1 MISLPFGSR
10 ILLFKF
16 TPDFN
21 EYGAVFLYASDIL
34 MVLFLFFFSLN
45 RTQAK
50 PAFENQDQD
59 FRNCLSEP
67 EYSDSSGRNFF
78 SLGAEIPTSSGT
90 KLSAPAGHSSR
101 QLRKSYRNR
110 AVGIFSQTGLVWL
123 FVLFLSISIFF
134 ASYKLLAIYNFI
146 RLALLVLTALAIAGI
161 LKRNLVRLENILAI
175 LVGLA
180 AFQSIIAFFQF
191 LNQKSLG
198 FWFLGES
205 ILGPEIP
212 GVAKI
217 VVAGGKILRAYG
229 TFPHPNILAAFLL
242 LGLFSSYYFLFRNR
256 ETRDNRKITKFRFV
270 NFSHGVAALT
280 VFLISLGLVLTFS
293 RAAWVLGI
301 FLTLFYIFLSKS
313 YRLQTKYPLIILVFI
328 FLSIVLIMGWLIFP
342 RAQISLT
349 EPSVS
354 QRISY
359 NELGWR
365 LIKNNPWGIGL
376 GNQVIYSV
384 KNGFY
389 QMLGMNQSWQWQP
402 IHNIY
407 FLIGSE
413 IGVLGLLAFLA
424 LMAKSLIFNFALREG
439 SRPAGQFLILMMF
452 LALLLFG
459 LFDHFFWTLQPGRL
473 MFWLV
478 LGIILGTTPRRSMD
492 RTQASEV

>member
-1 MISLPFGSR
+1 
-10 ILLFKF
+10 
-16 TPDFN
+16 
-21 EYGAVFLYASDIL
+21 
-34 MVLFLFFFSLN
+34 
-45 RTQAK
+45 
-50 PAFENQDQD
+50 
-59 FRNCLSEP
+59 
-67 EYSDSSGRNFF
+67 
-78 SLGAEIPTSSGT
+78 
-90 KLSAPAGHSSR
+90 
-101 QLRKSYRNR
+101 
-110 AVGIFSQTGLVWL
+110 
-123 FVLFLSISIFF
+123 
-134 ASYKLLAIYNFI
+134 
-146 RLALLVLTALAIAGI
+146 
-161 LKRNLVRLENILAI
+161 
-175 LVGLA
+175 
-180 AFQSIIAFFQF
+180 
-191 LNQKSLG
+191 
-198 FWFLGES
+198 
-205 ILGPEIP
+205 
-212 GVAKI
+212 
-217 VVAGGKILRAYG
+217 
-229 TFPHPNILAAFLL
+229 
-242 LGLFSSYYFLFRNR
+242 
-256 ETRDNRKITKFRFV
+256 
-270 NFSHGVAALT
+270 
-280 VFLISLGLVLTFS
+280 
-293 RAAWVLGI
+293 
-301 FLTLFYIFLSKS
+301 
-313 YRLQTKYPLIILVFI
+313 
-328 FLSIVLIMGWLIFP
+328 MGWLIFP